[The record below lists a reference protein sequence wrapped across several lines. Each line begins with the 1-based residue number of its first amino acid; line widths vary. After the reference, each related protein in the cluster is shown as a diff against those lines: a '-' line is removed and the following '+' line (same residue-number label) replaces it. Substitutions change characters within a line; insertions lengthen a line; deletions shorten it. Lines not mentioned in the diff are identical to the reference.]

1 MSNETIFRE
10 VDEELRGDR
19 MRTMWRRFGPFVIG
33 GAVAIVLVVAVNEGW
48 SWWQSA
54 NAARSSD
61 QFYAALE
68 LAEAGDVAA
77 AQEALNAVAAEASG
91 SYPTLARFRQA
102 SLLAR
107 EGQTAEAIAA
117 YDALATTGTDPRLR
131 EIALILAGYLLVDG
145 GDVAAVRQRVGG
157 LASPENPMRNAARE
171 AIGLAQYQAGDLPG
185 ALATFEEVLADP
197 GAGQD
202 LISRVQVYAAQLQAM
217 GAADPERPAAAAAG
231 EMPAEETAAESAP
244 TDSPAAEATATEEPA
259 AEEQPAEA
267 PADDE
272 ATTEAPADTTPAAEP
287 SADDAAA
294 AAVPADSGAADQAPA
309 PGIGN

>member
-1 MSNETIFRE
+1 
-10 VDEELRGDR
+10 
-19 MRTMWRRFGPFVIG
+19 
-33 GAVAIVLVVAVNEGW
+33 
-48 SWWQSA
+48 
-54 NAARSSD
+54 
-61 QFYAALE
+61 
-68 LAEAGDVAA
+68 
-77 AQEALNAVAAEASG
+77 
-91 SYPTLARFRQA
+91 
-102 SLLAR
+102 
-107 EGQTAEAIAA
+107 
-117 YDALATTGTDPRLR
+117 
-131 EIALILAGYLLVDG
+131 VDG